1 MAHRNVSCEK
11 TKIEKSKCKFKVQV
25 ESVEL
30 RSGSVFSPTSQTPGS
45 SHPPTPVEFLDYLLL
60 QPLIRDFSLQLFH
73 YALCNTQIM
82 KGKKPT

>member
-1 MAHRNVSCEK
+1 MQIQS
-11 TKIEKSKCKFKVQV
+11 S
-25 ESVEL
+25 
-30 RSGSVFSPTSQTPGS
+30 SGECGTQKWLSFLPTSQTPGS

-82 KGKKPT
+82 KGKKTYIKMLSQGMNFYQEYL